1 MIIDSFR
8 AKLRKEAEI
17 WRDEGII
24 QNSQYEQLSQRY
36 QFDSLDNVAQD
47 RFIFI
52 LIGVGCILVG
62 LGAITFV
69 AANWQSWSRE
79 VKLVLLLS
87 LFFSTNIIGFFL
99 WREPVFDNAG
109 KKRRQR
115 KRIFGHGLLLLS
127 ALLLGANMAFMAQTF
142 HMSGADYELYLF
154 WGMGV
159 LVMAYGLRLASL
171 GVFSLIL
178 ISIGY
183 FTGLTDLWYSASEL
197 SFSMLMLKNMPILWL
212 ALFVPLAYICKSRWI
227 FALSAFAF
235 GISVQFNSNRYY
247 DVYWIKSFAFALPPA
262 LLWSYDDLL
271 FPQVNQRWFQSVAR
285 NFALL
290 FFSVLFYV
298 FSFRAYWQFSSE
310 LSTNINSIS
319 NIFLFI
325 DLLILTLLAV
335 YQWVN
340 LLRPK
345 PNFQHRNIDIT
356 NIGIV
361 IFTIA
366 AAFAPI
372 WSQNFSETSVLAIFT
387 FNLFLALLA
396 SGMILQGLKSNQ
408 RRAFW
413 GGMILLTLQ
422 IITRMLEYNT
432 GLLFKSLVFIL
443 CGVAVIGAGLWFE
456 KHLNQLSM
464 NNEQ

>member
-8 AKLRKEAEI
+8 AKLRKEAQI

-24 QNSQYEQLSQRY
+24 QDSQYEQLSEKY

-69 AANWQSWSRE
+69 AANWQSWTRE

-87 LFFSTNIIGFFL
+87 LFFATNIIGFFL

-115 KRIFGHGLLLLS
+115 KRIFGHGLLLLG

-142 HMSGADYELYLF
+142 HMSGSDYELYLF
-154 WGMGV
+154 WGIGV
-159 LVMAYGLRLASL
+159 LAMAYGLRLASL
-171 GVFSLIL
+171 GVFSFVL
-178 ISIGY
+178 ISFGY
-183 FTGLTDLWYSASEL
+183 WMGLGNLWNLGEFSL
-197 SFSMLMLKNMPILWL
+197 SRMIIQYMPILWL
-212 ALFVPLAYICKSRWI
+212 GLFIPLAYICKSRWI
-227 FALSAFAF
+227 FALSTITFAT
-235 GISVQFNSNRYY
+235 SLQFNLNRYY
-247 DVYWIKSFAFALPPA
+247 LPTLNSFSFALPAA

-271 FPQVNQRWFQSVAR
+271 IPKVNKRWFQSVAR
-285 NFALL
+285 NVALL
-290 FFSVLFYV
+290 FLSILFYV
-298 FSFRAYWQFSSE
+298 LSFRGYWRFYDYSNE
-310 LSTNINSIS
+310 NNPIS
-319 NIFLFI
+319 NLFLFI
-325 DLLILTLLAV
+325 DLFIFTALAI
-335 YQWVN
+335 YQWFH

-345 PNFQHRNIDIT
+345 SSRRHQGIDIT
-356 NIGIV
+356 NIGIA
-361 IFTIA
+361 IFIVM
-366 AAFAPI
+366 AAFAPL
-372 WSQNFSETSVLAIFT
+372 WNQSFSGTSVLAIFV
-387 FNLFLALLA
+387 FNIFLVLLA
-396 SGMILQGLKSNQ
+396 CGMIRQGLQSNQ

-422 IITRMLEYNT
+422 IITRMLEYDT
-432 GLLFKSLVFIL
+432 ALLLKSLVFIL

-456 KHLNQLSM
+456 RHKSVSS
-464 NNEQ
+464 

>member
-8 AKLRKEAEI
+8 AKLRKEVEL

-24 QNSQYEQLSQRY
+24 QDSVYEQLSERY

-69 AANWQSWSRE
+69 AANWQSWTRE

-87 LFFSTNIIGFFL
+87 LFFATNIIGFFL

-115 KRIFGHGLLLLS
+115 KRIFGHGLLLLG

-142 HMSGADYELYLF
+142 HMSGSDYELYLF
-154 WGMGV
+154 WGIGV

-171 GVFSLIL
+171 GVFAFVLINFGYWMGLGNLWNLGDFSLSRMI
-178 ISIGY
+178 IQY
-183 FTGLTDLWYSASEL
+183 
-197 SFSMLMLKNMPILWL
+197 MPILWL
-212 ALFVPLAYICKSRWI
+212 GLFIPLAYICKSRWI
-227 FALSAFAF
+227 FALSTITFAT
-235 GISVQFNSNRYY
+235 SLQFHFNRYY
-247 DVYWIKSFAFALPPA
+247 LPTLNSFTFALPAA

-271 FPQVNQRWFQSVAR
+271 FPKVNQRWFQSVGR
-285 NFALL
+285 NIALL
-290 FFSVLFYV
+290 FLSILFYV
-298 FSFRAYWQFSSE
+298 LSFRGYWQFS
-310 LSTNINSIS
+310 NYS
-319 NIFLFI
+319 NGNNPIPNLFLFT
-325 DLLILTLLAV
+325 DLVILTVLAI
-335 YQWVN
+335 YQWFH

-345 PNFQHRNIDIT
+345 SNRQRQGIDIT
-356 NIGIV
+356 NIGIA
-361 IFTIA
+361 IFIVMG
-366 AAFAPI
+366 AFAPL
-372 WSQNFSETSVLAIFT
+372 WNQSFSGISVLAIFV
-387 FNLFLALLA
+387 FNVFLALLA
-396 SGMILQGLKSNQ
+396 CSMIRQGLQSNQ

-422 IITRMLEYNT
+422 IITRMLEYDT
-432 GLLFKSLVFIL
+432 ALLLKSLVFIL
-443 CGVAVIGAGLWFE
+443 CGVVVIGAGLWFE
-456 KHLNQLSM
+456 KHLSVSS
-464 NNEQ
+464 EQ

>member
-24 QNSQYEQLSQRY
+24 EDSQYEQLSQRY

-87 LFFSTNIIGFFL
+87 LFFATNIIGFFL

-115 KRIFGHGLLLLS
+115 KRIFGHGLLLLG

-154 WGMGV
+154 WGIGV

-183 FTGLTDLWYSASEL
+183 FTGLNNLWYSGSE
-197 SFSMLMLKNMPILWL
+197 FSLPMLMLKNMPILGL
-212 ALFVPLAYICKSRWI
+212 ALFVPLAYICQSRWI
-227 FALSAFAF
+227 FALSTIIFALS
-235 GISVQFNSNRYY
+235 IQFNSNRYY
-247 DVYWIKSFAFALPPA
+247 SIYWIKSFAFALPPA

-271 FPQVNQRWFQSVAR
+271 FPQVNQRWFKSVAR
-285 NFALL
+285 NFAIL

-298 FSFRAYWQFSSE
+298 LSFRAYWRFAYDLSSE
-310 LSTNINSIS
+310 NNSIS
-319 NIFLFI
+319 NVF
-325 DLLILTLLAV
+325 LLINLGIITLLAI
-335 YQWVN
+335 YQWFN

-345 PNFQHRNIDIT
+345 SNPQRRKKIDIT
-356 NIGIV
+356 NIGIG
-361 IFTIA
+361 IFTLA

-372 WSQNFSETSVLAIFT
+372 WSQNVPGTSVLAIFI
-387 FNLFLALLA
+387 FNLFLAVLA
-396 SGMILQGLKSNQ
+396 SGMIRQGLKSNQ

-432 GLLFKSLVFIL
+432 ALLLKSLVFIL
-443 CGVAVIGAGLWFE
+443 CGITVIGAGLWFE
-456 KHLNQLSM
+456 KQLSV
-464 NNEQ
+464 NSEQ

>member
-8 AKLRKEAEI
+8 AKLRNEAQI

-24 QNSQYEQLSQRY
+24 QDSQYEQLSQRY

-87 LFFSTNIIGFFL
+87 LFFATNMIGFFL

-115 KRIFGHGLLLLS
+115 KRIFGHGLLLLG

-142 HMSGADYELYLF
+142 HISGSDYELYLY
-154 WGMGV
+154 WGIGV

-171 GVFSLIL
+171 GVFAFIL

-183 FTGLTDLWYSASEL
+183 FTGSWELWRSSGEFSL
-197 SFSMLMLKNMPILWL
+197 SLLMLGHMPILSL
-212 ALFVPLAYICKSRWI
+212 LLFVPLAYICKSRWI
-227 FALSAFAF
+227 FALSTIAFAT
-235 GISVQFNSNRYY
+235 SLQFNVNRYSIPW
-247 DVYWIKSFAFALPPA
+247 VNSLAIALPGA

-271 FPQVNQRWFQSVAR
+271 FPRVNQRWFQSVAR
-285 NFALL
+285 NIALL
-290 FFSVLFYV
+290 FFSILFYIV
-298 FSFRAYWQFSSE
+298 SFQGYWQFSNYS
-310 LSTNINSIS
+310 STNNYSIP
-319 NIFLFI
+319 NLFLL
-325 DLLILTLLAV
+325 DLGILTALII
-335 YQWVN
+335 YQWFH

-345 PNFQHRNIDIT
+345 RNRQRQTMDIT
-356 NIGIV
+356 NIAIAIFVV
-361 IFTIA
+361 I

-372 WSQNFSETSVLAIFT
+372 LRQNVAGISVLAIFL
-387 FNLFLALLA
+387 FNLLLVLLA
-396 SGMILQGLKSNQ
+396 CGMIRQGLQSNQ

-422 IITRMLEYNT
+422 IITRMLEYDT
-432 GLLFKSLVFIL
+432 ALLLKSLVFVL

-456 KHLNQLSM
+456 RHLSVSS
-464 NNEQ
+464 EQ

>member
-8 AKLRKEAEI
+8 AKLRKEAQI

-69 AANWQSWSRE
+69 AANWQLWSRE

-87 LFFSTNIIGFFL
+87 LFFATNIIGFFL

-109 KKRRQR
+109 RRRRQR
-115 KRIFGHGLLLLS
+115 KRIFGHGLLLLG

-142 HMSGADYELYLF
+142 HISGSDYELYLF
-154 WGMGV
+154 WGIGV
-159 LVMAYGLRLASL
+159 LTMAYGLRLASL
-171 GVFSLIL
+171 GVFAFIL

-183 FTGLTDLWYSASEL
+183 FMGSWELWRFSGEFSL
-197 SFSMLMLKNMPILWL
+197 SLLMLRHIPILSL
-212 ALFVPLAYICKSRWI
+212 LLFVPLAYICKSRWI
-227 FALSAFAF
+227 FALSTIAFAT
-235 GISVQFNSNRYY
+235 SLQFNVNRYSIPW
-247 DVYWIKSFAFALPPA
+247 VNSLAITLPAA

-271 FPQVNQRWFQSVAR
+271 FPKVDQRWFQSVAR

-290 FFSVLFYV
+290 FFSILFYIV
-298 FSFRAYWQFSSE
+298 SFQGYWQFSDYS
-310 LSTNINSIS
+310 STNNNPIPNL
-319 NIFLFI
+319 FLL
-325 DLLILTLLAV
+325 DLGILTALAI
-335 YQWVN
+335 YQWFH

-345 PNFQHRNIDIT
+345 RNRQRQGIDIT
-356 NIGIV
+356 NIAIAIFIV
-361 IFTIA
+361 I

-372 WSQNFSETSVLAIFT
+372 LRQNTAGMSVFAIFI
-387 FNLFLALLA
+387 FNLLLALLA
-396 SGMILQGLKSNQ
+396 CGMIRQGLQSNQ

-422 IITRMLEYNT
+422 IITRMLEYDT
-432 GLLFKSLVFIL
+432 ALLLKSLVFVL

-456 KHLNQLSM
+456 KHLNQLSI

>member
-8 AKLRKEAEI
+8 AKLRKEAQL
-17 WRDEGII
+17 WRDEGLI

-69 AANWQSWSRE
+69 AANWQLWSRE

-87 LFFSTNIIGFFL
+87 LFFATNIIGFFL

-109 KKRRQR
+109 RRRRQR
-115 KRIFGHGLLLLS
+115 KRIFGHGLLLLG

-142 HMSGADYELYLF
+142 HISGADYQLYLF
-154 WGMGV
+154 WGIGV

-171 GVFSLIL
+171 GVFAFVLMN
-178 ISIGY
+178 IGY
-183 FTGLTDLWYSASEL
+183 FTGSGELWNSASEFSL
-197 SFSMLMLKNMPILWL
+197 SLLMLQHMPILYL

-227 FALSAFAF
+227 FGLSTIAFAT
-235 GISVQFNSNRYY
+235 SLQFNLSRNYLPMLY
-247 DVYWIKSFAFALPPA
+247 SFAFALPPA

-271 FPQVNQRWFQSVAR
+271 IPKVNQRWFQSVAR
-285 NFALL
+285 NIALL
-290 FFSVLFYV
+290 FLSILFY
-298 FSFRAYWQFSSE
+298 FLSFQGYWQFSNYSSVNN
-310 LSTNINSIS
+310 LQPNL
-319 NIFLFI
+319 FLLI
-325 DLLILTLLAV
+325 DLGIITALAI
-335 YQWVN
+335 YQWFH
-340 LLRPK
+340 LLRP
-345 PNFQHRNIDIT
+345 NRNRQRQGIDIT
-356 NIGIV
+356 NIAIAIFIV
-361 IFTIA
+361 I

-372 WSQNFSETSVLAIFT
+372 LRQNTAGMSVFAIFI
-387 FNLFLALLA
+387 FNLLLALLA
-396 SGMILQGLKSNQ
+396 CGMIRQGLQSNQ

-422 IITRMLEYNT
+422 IITRMLEYDT
-432 GLLFKSLVFIL
+432 ALLLKSLVFVL

-456 KHLNQLSM
+456 RHLSVSSQ
-464 NNEQ
+464 Q

>member
-8 AKLRKEAEI
+8 AKLRKEAQV

-24 QNSQYEQLSQRY
+24 QDSQYELLSQRY

-87 LFFSTNIIGFFL
+87 LFFATNILGFFL

-109 KKRRQR
+109 RRRRQR
-115 KRIFGHGLLLLS
+115 KRIFGHGLLLLG

-142 HMSGADYELYLF
+142 HMSGSDYELYLY
-154 WGMGV
+154 WGIGV

-171 GVFSLIL
+171 GVFAFVLM
-178 ISIGY
+178 SIGY
-183 FTGLTDLWYSASEL
+183 FSGLGEL
-197 SFSMLMLKNMPILWL
+197 SSYYNELSLSRLMLEHMPILSL
-212 ALFVPLAYICKSRWI
+212 LLFVPLAYICKSRWI
-227 FALSAFAF
+227 FALSTIAFAT
-235 GISVQFNSNRYY
+235 SLQFNLNRYY
-247 DVYWIKSFAFALPPA
+247 LPIFNSFAFALPAA

-271 FPQVNQRWFQSVAR
+271 FPKVDQRWFQSVAR

-290 FFSVLFYV
+290 FLSILLYVL
-298 FSFRAYWQFSSE
+298 SFQGYWQFYNYS
-310 LSTNINSIS
+310 STNNNPIPNL
-319 NIFLFI
+319 FLL
-325 DLLILTLLAV
+325 DLGILTALTI
-335 YQWVN
+335 YQWFH

-345 PNFQHRNIDIT
+345 RNRQRQGIDII
-356 NIGIV
+356 NIAISFFVV
-361 IFTIA
+361 I

-372 WSQNFSETSVLAIFT
+372 LRQNIAGISVLGIFL
-387 FNLFLALLA
+387 FNLLLALLA
-396 SGMILQGLKSNQ
+396 CGMIRQGLQSNQ

-413 GGMILLTLQ
+413 GGMVLLTLQ
-422 IITRMLEYNT
+422 IITRMLEYDT
-432 GLLFKSLVFIL
+432 ALLLKSLVFVL

-456 KHLNQLSM
+456 RHLNQLSI

>member
-24 QNSQYEQLSQRY
+24 EDSQYEQLSQRY

-87 LFFSTNIIGFFL
+87 LFFATNIIGFFL

-115 KRIFGHGLLLLS
+115 KRIFGHGLLLLG

-142 HMSGADYELYLF
+142 HMSGSDYELYLF

-178 ISIGY
+178 IGIGY
-183 FTGLTDLWYSASEL
+183 FSGLSDLWYSASEYSL
-197 SFSMLMLKNMPILWL
+197 SMLMLKNMPILWL
-212 ALFVPLAYICKSRWI
+212 ALFVPLAYLCQSRWI
-227 FALSAFAF
+227 FALSTFLFA
-235 GISVQFNSNRYY
+235 ISVQFNSNRYY
-247 DVYWIKSFAFALPPA
+247 YPYWIKSFAFALPPA
-262 LLWSYDDLL
+262 FLWSYDDLL
-271 FPQVNQRWFQSVAR
+271 FYKVNQRWFQSVAR

-298 FSFRAYWQFSSE
+298 FSFRMYWRFSSE
-310 LSTNINSIS
+310 ISSDNNSIL
-319 NIFLFI
+319 NILLFI
-325 DLLILTLLAV
+325 DLGIITLLAV
-335 YQWVN
+335 YQWFN

-345 PNFQHRNIDIT
+345 PNSKQKNIDIT
-356 NIGIV
+356 NIGIG
-361 IFTIA
+361 IFTA
-366 AAFAPI
+366 SAAFAPI
-372 WSQNFSETSVLAIFT
+372 WSQHFAETSVLAIII
-387 FNLFLALLA
+387 FNLFLGILA
-396 SGMILQGLKSNQ
+396 CGMIRQGLQSNK

-422 IITRMLEYNT
+422 IITRMLEYDT
-432 GLLFKSLVFIL
+432 ALLLKSLVFIL
-443 CGVAVIGAGLWFE
+443 CGIAVIGAGLWFE
-456 KHLNQLSM
+456 RHLNSVSS
-464 NNEQ
+464 EQ

>member
-8 AKLRKEAEI
+8 AKLRNEAQI

-24 QNSQYEQLSQRY
+24 QDSQYEQLSQRY

-87 LFFSTNIIGFFL
+87 LFFATNIVGFFL

-115 KRIFGHGLLLLS
+115 KRIFGHGLLLLG

-142 HMSGADYELYLF
+142 HLSGSDFELYLY
-154 WGMGV
+154 WGIGV
-159 LVMAYGLRLASL
+159 LVMAYSLRLASL
-171 GVFSLIL
+171 GVFAFVLIN
-178 ISIGY
+178 IGY
-183 FTGLTDLWYSASEL
+183 WTGRWELWSSFNEL
-197 SFSMLMLKNMPILWL
+197 SLTQLMIHYMPILFL
-212 ALFVPLAYICKSRWI
+212 VLFVPLAYICKSRWI
-227 FALSAFAF
+227 FALSTISFATSLQLNF
-235 GISVQFNSNRYY
+235 NRYSTA
-247 DVYWIKSFAFALPPA
+247 WISSFAFALPPA

-271 FPQVNQRWFQSVAR
+271 FPRVNQRWFQPVAR
-285 NFALL
+285 NVALL
-290 FFSVLFYV
+290 FLGILFYV
-298 FSFRAYWQFSSE
+298 LSFRGYWKYSDYS
-310 LSTNINSIS
+310 STNNYSIP
-319 NIFLFI
+319 NLFLLV
-325 DLLILTLLAV
+325 DLGIITALAI
-335 YQWVN
+335 YQWFH
-340 LLRPK
+340 LLRP
-345 PNFQHRNIDIT
+345 NRNRQRQGIDIT
-356 NIGIV
+356 NIGIA
-361 IFTIA
+361 IFVVM

-372 WSQNFSETSVLAIFT
+372 WNQSFVGMSVLATYI
-387 FNLFLALLA
+387 FNLLLALLA
-396 SGMILQGLKSNQ
+396 CGMIRQGLNSNQ

-422 IITRMLEYNT
+422 IITRMLEYDT
-432 GLLFKSLVFIL
+432 ALLFKSLVFVL

-456 KHLNQLSM
+456 RHLNQLSM

>member
-8 AKLRKEAEI
+8 AKLRKEAQI

-24 QNSQYEQLSQRY
+24 EDSQYEQLSQRY

-69 AANWQSWSRE
+69 AANWQAWSRE

-87 LFFSTNIIGFFL
+87 LFFATNIIGFFL

-115 KRIFGHGLLLLS
+115 KRIFGHGLLLLG

-142 HMSGADYELYLF
+142 HISGADYELYLF
-154 WGMGV
+154 WGIGV

-171 GVFSLIL
+171 GVFAFVLIN
-178 ISIGY
+178 IGY
-183 FTGLTDLWYSASEL
+183 FIGLGRLWSDFYEL
-197 SFSMLMLKNMPILWL
+197 SLSTLMLEHMPILWL
-212 ALFVPLAYICKSRWI
+212 GLFVPLAYMSKSRWI
-227 FALSAFAF
+227 FALSTIAFA
-235 GISVQFNSNRYY
+235 ISLQFNLGRYY
-247 DVYWIKSFAFALPPA
+247 GTSWIIPFAFALPGA

-271 FPQVNQRWFQSVAR
+271 FPKVNQRWFQSVAR
-285 NFALL
+285 NVALL
-290 FFSVLFYV
+290 FFSVLFYIL
-298 FSFRAYWQFSSE
+298 SFRLYWRFADYSNE
-310 LSTNINSIS
+310 YNSIS
-319 NIFLFI
+319 NLFLLI
-325 DLLILTLLAV
+325 DLLILTALSL
-335 YQWVN
+335 YQWFN

-345 PNFQHRNIDIT
+345 RNRQLQI
-356 NIGIV
+356 IGINN
-361 IFTIA
+361 ITIA
-366 AAFAPI
+366 IFVIMAAFAPI
-372 WSQNFSETSVLAIFT
+372 LKQNIGEMWFLAICI
-387 FNLFLALLA
+387 FNILLA
-396 SGMILQGLKSNQ
+396 ILACGMIREGLESNQ

-422 IITRMLEYNT
+422 IISRMLEYDT
-432 GLLFKSLVFIL
+432 ALLLKSLVFVL

-456 KHLNQLSM
+456 RHLNSVNSHQ
-464 NNEQ
+464 

>member
-24 QNSQYEQLSQRY
+24 QNSQYEKLSERY

-79 VKLVLLLS
+79 VKLILLLS
-87 LFFSTNIIGFFL
+87 LFFATNIIGFFL

-115 KRIFGHGLLLLS
+115 KRIFGHGLLLLG

-154 WGMGV
+154 WGIGV

-171 GVFSLIL
+171 GVFSFVL
-178 ISIGY
+178 ISFGY
-183 FTGLTDLWYSASEL
+183 WMGLGNLWNSSGEFSL
-197 SFSMLMLKNMPILWL
+197 SRIIIQYMPILWL
-212 ALFVPLAYICKSRWI
+212 GMFVPLAYICKSRWI
-227 FALSAFAF
+227 FALSTISFAT
-235 GISVQFNSNRYY
+235 SLQFNLNRYY
-247 DVYWIKSFAFALPPA
+247 LPTLNSFTFALPAA

-271 FPQVNQRWFQSVAR
+271 FPKVNQRWFQSVAR
-285 NFALL
+285 NIALL
-290 FFSVLFYV
+290 FLSILYYIL
-298 FSFRAYWQFSSE
+298 SFRGYWRFSDYS
-310 LSTNINSIS
+310 STNNNTIPN
-319 NIFLFI
+319 FFFFI
-325 DLLILTLLAV
+325 DLAIITVLAI
-335 YQWVN
+335 YQWFHI
-340 LLRPK
+340 LRPK
-345 PNFQHRNIDIT
+345 SSHRHQGIDIT
-356 NIGIV
+356 NIGIA
-361 IFTIA
+361 IFIVM
-366 AAFAPI
+366 AAFAPL
-372 WSQNFSETSVLAIFT
+372 WNQSSSGTSVLAIFI
-387 FNLFLALLA
+387 FNLLLALLA
-396 SGMILQGLKSNQ
+396 CGMIRQGLQSNQ

-422 IITRMLEYNT
+422 IITRMLEYDT
-432 GLLFKSLVFIL
+432 ALLLKSLVFIL

-456 KHLNQLSM
+456 RHKSVTT
-464 NNEQ
+464 NN

>member
-24 QNSQYEQLSQRY
+24 QQSQYEQLSQRY

-87 LFFSTNIIGFFL
+87 LFFATNIVGFFL

-115 KRIFGHGLLLLS
+115 KRIFGHGLLLLG

-142 HMSGADYELYLF
+142 HMSGSDYELYLF

-183 FTGLTDLWYSASEL
+183 FSGLSDLWYSASESL
-197 SFSMLMLKNMPILWL
+197 SMLMLKNMPILWL
-212 ALFVPLAYICKSRWI
+212 ALFVPLAYLCQSRWI
-227 FALSAFAF
+227 FALSTFLFA
-235 GISVQFNSNRYY
+235 ISVQFNSNRYY
-247 DVYWIKSFAFALPPA
+247 YPYWIKSFAFALPPA

-271 FPQVNQRWFQSVAR
+271 FPKVNQRWFQSVAR

-298 FSFRAYWQFSSE
+298 FSFRIYWRFASDLSSD
-310 LSTNINSIS
+310 NNSIS
-319 NIFLFI
+319 NIFFFI

-335 YQWVN
+335 SQWFN

-345 PNFQHRNIDIT
+345 PNPQHRNIDIT
-356 NIGIV
+356 NIGIG
-361 IFTIA
+361 IFTLA

-372 WSQNFSETSVLAIFT
+372 WSQHFAETSVLAIFI
-387 FNLFLALLA
+387 FNLFLTTLA
-396 SGMILQGLKSNQ
+396 CGMILQGLKSNQ

-432 GLLFKSLVFIL
+432 ALLLKSLVFIF

-456 KHLNQLSM
+456 EHLNKLSM